1 MLEHVVVDEIEVVAV
16 GEDQFSEVAPVEVA
30 RPPSRIEHV
39 QRPLIR
45 QRRIHRDVRHRPAV
59 PEQRTTPCHVIAE
72 QMIVGPPDVD
82 GADQHLRCKSAR
94 RNKLSLRCSGK
105 TLIVELVRTR
115 AQEHVAGDL
124 KFFERVPALF
134 PMQVSIGLRAD
145 DVAPIQMRTRGGV
158 IPGTDPR
165 VEPGHRIFL
174 ASGDLQLRDVALSG
188 PFEDVLAGIEYFF
201 FLIASC
207 IIASFISQ
215 LAFFIVF
222 LTNVLLFIYSN
233 RLKRIPLLGN
243 ITVAYLTGMAF
254 IYGGVSVGHPR
265 AALIPAVFAFLINLI
280 RELIK
285 DIQDI
290 GGDKNAGIK
299 TFPIKFGINKT
310 KYLITFL
317 VITLVVATFLPF
329 VLNIYK
335 IEFFVLVMLV
345 VNPILIYFLKL
356 LYKNDF
362 AVNLNKLSNIL
373 KLDMVFGLLA
383 IFLGI

>member
-1 MLEHVVVDEIEVVAV
+1 M
-16 GEDQFSEVAPVEVA
+16 A
-30 RPPSRIEHV
+30 RPLNL
-39 QRPLIR
+39 LITFF
-45 QRRIHRDVRHRPAV
+45 VV
-59 PEQRTTPCHVIAE
+59 C
-72 QMIVGPPDVD
+72 VGAAISKD
-82 GADQHLRCKSAR
+82 ADYE
-94 RNKLSLRCSGK
+94 LS
-105 TLIVELVRTR
+105 
-115 AQEHVAGDL
+115 
-124 KFFERVPALF
+124 
-134 PMQVSIGLRAD
+134 
-145 DVAPIQMRTRGGV
+145 
-158 IPGTDPR
+158 
-165 VEPGHRIFL
+165 RIFL
-174 ASGDLQLRDVALSG
+174 AAISAAFTAAAGNIINDILDKEGDMINHPERAIPSGRVS
-188 PFEDVLAGIEYFF
+188 VKLAGIEYFF

-265 AALIPAVFAFLINLI
+265 AALIPAAFAFLINLI

-290 GGDKNAGIK
+290 EGDRTSGIK

-335 IEFFVLVMLV
+335 IEFFVLVMIV